1 MKPEGENGES
11 GGEILVYLDKLRG
24 LAIAFGAGC
33 LISTYLGVG
42 VTIAWII
49 VGIAAGIKILFYAL

>member
-11 GGEILVYLDKLRG
+11 GGEILVYLDKLCG

-42 VTIAWII
+42 VTVAWIV

>member
-11 GGEILVYLDKLRG
+11 SGEILVYLDKLCG

-49 VGIAAGIKILFYAL
+49 VGIAVGIKILFYAL

>member
-1 MKPEGENGES
+1 MKPEGEDGES
-11 GGEILVYLDKLRG
+11 NGEILVYLEKLCA

-42 VTIAWII
+42 VTIAWIV
-49 VGIAAGIKILFYAL
+49 VGIAVVIKILFYAL